1 MASFLVTNNPAL
13 PQSPVKSIRT
23 TFSLQTSMHSENST
37 PKSRIKSVKSM
48 DTNYSPQTSIH
59 SESSTSQSPVKSIKS
74 TVTNYSPQ
82 TSTHSENS
90 IPQSPVKSIV
100 TNDSPQTSI
109 YSENSTPQS
118 PIKSI
123 KSLVTTFS
131 PQTSIHSE
139 NSISKSRIK
148 SVKSMDTNY
157 SSQTSTHSENS
168 EPQSPVKSIKS
179 IVTTFSPQTSIQS
192 ENSIP
197 KSRIKSVK
205 SIGSNYSPQTPIHSE
220 NSTPQSPV
228 KPIGTNY
235 CPRTSIHS
243 ENSRPQSPVKS
254 IKSTVTNYSPQTSTH
269 SENSRPQSPVKS
281 VKSIVTT
288 FSPQTSIV
296 SENSISKSRITS
308 VKSIDTNYS
317 PQTSVHSENSRPQS
331 PVKSIKSIVTTFSP
345 QTSIYSENS
354 TSRSPV
360 KSVKS
365 VVTNYSPQT
374 SIHSEYLTPQSSIQH
389 SQTST
394 DSEST
399 LSNDD
404 SSSDDSY
411 YEEFMNKSP
420 TKHVHF
426 DDLLEPQI
434 SIDMK
439 LENDEVEFFAVVA
452 IDNTI
457 SPIHDKNNNIN
468 KPIRKRDKIRAMFHN
483 RFHRSHSISSDTDP
497 HEWNQV
503 LAKTLVSMRHDIED
517 IIAGFDDIDQPIEEK
532 SPSNTS
538 DLILTTPRLSF
549 RERQQAKIQMMRMAQ
564 MFHPPNLLTCNIKE
578 SPYPYTDIVDS
589 GNFHFFGNKS
599 TPAEMF
605 FVQHKPFQHK
615 KFRYRTQRG
624 LLKMRHD
631 LEKMK
636 HDLYGKSIEKTHREL
651 PSHDVQNY
659 RSRLEKTLLEVRTQI
674 SEYDRVHALTNNHRP
689 SISQI
694 ISSMKKVD
702 PEKQAQID
710 DYRSKLRPT
719 EYTEEKDNHEL
730 VSAPFIPRRA
740 PYRPNN
746 IKKDIEKDNQI
757 IDPRFDRTTFIDLN
771 KEADIFFGTDE
782 QPFWNQPENLKLSA
796 SPLPA
801 RRR

>member
-13 PQSPVKSIRT
+13 HQSPVKSIGT
-23 TFSLQTSMHSENST
+23 TFSS
-37 PKSRIKSVKSM
+37 
-48 DTNYSPQTSIH
+48 QTSIH
-59 SESSTSQSPVKSIKS
+59 SENSTSQSPVKSIKS
-74 TVTNYSPQ
+74 LVTTFSPQ
-82 TSTHSENS
+82 TSIHSENS
-90 IPQSPVKSIV
+90 RPQSPVKLVKSVV
-100 TNDSPQTSI
+100 TN
-109 YSENSTPQS
+109 Y
-118 PIKSI
+118 
-123 KSLVTTFS
+123 S

-157 SSQTSTHSENS
+157 S
-168 EPQSPVKSIKS
+168 PQ
-179 IVTTFSPQTSIQS
+179 
-192 ENSIP
+192 
-197 KSRIKSVK
+197 
-205 SIGSNYSPQTPIHSE
+205 
-220 NSTPQSPV
+220 
-228 KPIGTNY
+228 
-235 CPRTSIHS
+235 TSIHS
-243 ENSRPQSPVKS
+243 ENS
-254 IKSTVTNYSPQTSTH
+254 T
-269 SENSRPQSPVKS
+269 PQSPVKS

-296 SENSISKSRITS
+296 SENSIPKSRIKS

-317 PQTSVHSENSRPQS
+317 PQTSTHSENSIPQSPVKSIGTNYCPRTSIHSENSRPQS

-354 TSRSPV
+354 TSQSPV

-426 DDLLEPQI
+426 ADLLEPQI

-457 SPIHDKNNNIN
+457 SPTHDKNNNIN
-468 KPIRKRDKIRAMFHN
+468 KPIRKRDKIRALFHN
-483 RFHRSHSISSDTDP
+483 KFHRSHSISSAADP
-497 HEWNQV
+497 HEWNEV

-517 IIAGFDDIDQPIEEK
+517 IIAGFDDIDLPIEEK

-599 TPAEMF
+599 TPAETF

-674 SEYDRVHALTNNHRP
+674 SEYDRVHALTNSHRP

-746 IKKDIEKDNQI
+746 IKKDIEEDNEI

-801 RRR
+801 RRRSSQIVLPPKIKFWDRLIYTIKYKQKLMKDKESNDMEYSDCISPSQQRKSQSLIILHEEESVEF

>member
-23 TFSLQTSMHSENST
+23 TFSPQTSIHSENST

-48 DTNYSPQTSIH
+48 DTNYSPQTSTN
-59 SESSTSQSPVKSIKS
+59 SENSRPQSPVKSVKSIDTNYSSQTSIHSENSIPKSRIKS
-74 TVTNYSPQ
+74 VKSIGSNNSSQTSIHSENSISKSRIKSVKSMDTNYSPQ
-82 TSTHSENS
+82 TSIH
-90 IPQSPVKSIV
+90 
-100 TNDSPQTSI
+100 
-109 YSENSTPQS
+109 SENSTPQS

-131 PQTSIHSE
+131 PQTSIVSE
-139 NSISKSRIK
+139 NSIPKSRIK

-157 SSQTSTHSENS
+157 S
-168 EPQSPVKSIKS
+168 
-179 IVTTFSPQTSIQS
+179 PQTS
-192 ENSIP
+192 
-197 KSRIKSVK
+197 
-205 SIGSNYSPQTPIHSE
+205 IHSE

-254 IKSTVTNYSPQTSTH
+254 IKS
-269 SENSRPQSPVKS
+269 
-281 VKSIVTT
+281 
-288 FSPQTSIV
+288 
-296 SENSISKSRITS
+296 
-308 VKSIDTNYS
+308 
-317 PQTSVHSENSRPQS
+317 
-331 PVKSIKSIVTTFSP
+331 IVTTFSP

-354 TSRSPV
+354 TSQSPV
-360 KSVKS
+360 KSAKS

-420 TKHVHF
+420 IKHVHF
-426 DDLLEPQI
+426 ADLLEPQI

-483 RFHRSHSISSDTDP
+483 KFHRSHSISSDTDP

-599 TPAEMF
+599 TPAETF

-719 EYTEEKDNHEL
+719 EYIEEKDNHEL

-746 IKKDIEKDNQI
+746 IKKDIEEDNEI

-801 RRR
+801 RRRLYD